1 MPSELDRILSTY
13 SGVEEVQKLFCIDNI
28 EWSYELPYYLRD
40 VRIPRNNLYP
50 GASRRVYR
58 LEGKIGVI
66 DLRAHSEASFV
77 CEAYLPIPKTLKA
90 MQGEELMVKDS
101 DEIFCS
107 CARMYSLR
115 DFGVDIECV
124 PFFMPDGKLSACA
137 QAAMKT
143 MVTHFSREFDTPN
156 ISMPQI
162 QKKVSEGDPFGSYGL
177 TAGMVYRGFSEIS
190 GKVLYYIGRENPEI
204 ESFPEYQRMD
214 SSNLYAYIESELPVY
229 LVFKTKDLWWWDEQG
244 DETYHAIVG
253 IGHTLD
259 ENGRLDYFIAHD
271 VSYGP
276 YRLLPVDTVDEKLV
290 EAIVVLPPKVNVR
303 FENAYFSMIFSAFGL
318 NDLLKE
324 KLKRDLTLDVRE
336 KIENGEVVFRSMLV
350 SSTKVKEW
358 YSDPTD
364 FYGVRKTTRDV
375 YISAE
380 LPTYSWLFELK
391 EKGRR
396 DNRNFA
402 QILINATEGSPK
414 PCLINFPDGALRYRS
429 GLEEMLMGG
438 PDALKGDPGLRK
450 DMIYEKWRRI
460 QG

>member
-1 MPSELDRILSTY
+1 MPSELDRILNTY
-13 SGVEEVQKLFCIDNI
+13 SGVEEVQRLFCIDNI
-28 EWSYELPYYLRD
+28 EWSDELPYYLRD
-40 VRIPRNNLYP
+40 IRTPRNNLYP
-50 GASRRVYR
+50 GALRNVYK

-66 DLRAHSEASFV
+66 DFRTQSESSFV

-90 MQGEELMVKDS
+90 MQGEESVAKDS

-107 CARMYSLR
+107 CARMCSLK
-115 DFGVDIECV
+115 DFGVDIKCV
-124 PFFMPDGKLSACA
+124 PFFMPDGKLSVCA

-143 MVTHFSREFDTPN
+143 IIAHLSREFDAPN

-162 QKKVSEGDPFGSYGL
+162 QKKISEGDPFGSDGL
-177 TAGMVYRGFSEIS
+177 TAGMVHRGLSEIS
-190 GKVLYYIGRENPEI
+190 GKVLYYIGRANPEI
-204 ESFPEYQRMD
+204 ENSSEHKMD

-229 LVFKTKDLWWWDEQG
+229 LVFKTEDLWWWGDQG

-259 ENGRLDYFIAHD
+259 ENGRLDYFITHD

-276 YRLLPVDTVDEKLV
+276 YRLLPVDTVNEKLC
-290 EAIVVLPPKVNVR
+290 EAIVVLPPKVNVG
-303 FENAYFSMIFSAFGL
+303 FENAYLSMKSSVFEF
-318 NDLLKE
+318 NDLLKG

-336 KIENGEVVFRSMLV
+336 EIENGEVVFRSMLV

-375 YISAE
+375 YIYAE

-414 PCLINFPDGALRYRS
+414 PCLINFPDGALRYKNGVNEMVIGRS
-429 GLEEMLMGG
+429 
-438 PDALKGDPGLRK
+438 DALEGDPGLRK